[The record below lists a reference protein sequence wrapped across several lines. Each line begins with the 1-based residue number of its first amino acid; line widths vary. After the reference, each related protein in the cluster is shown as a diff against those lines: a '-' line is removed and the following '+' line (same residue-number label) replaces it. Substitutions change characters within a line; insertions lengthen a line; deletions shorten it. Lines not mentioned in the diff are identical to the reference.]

1 MCAVLCVLYCA
12 LYCVCGIVRVV
23 LCVPIL
29 CDVLCDVLCYVCCVL
44 YIVCAYLD
52 AHLKGGR
59 RLFLSFSNTMTS
71 PSFSVAT
78 AVWATRADPLLG
90 GTGRGLV
97 EGMGAGL
104 RGGRGWR
111 EFRVEVE
118 RGAGSWWRGW
128 EEGNGSELRGEERR
142 GGER

>member
-1 MCAVLCVLYCA
+1 MCAVLCALYCA
-12 LYCVCGIVRVV
+12 LYCVCGIVCAV

-29 CDVLCDVLCYVCCVL
+29 CDVLCDVLCYACCVL

-78 AVWATRADPLLG
+78 TVWATRADPLLG
-90 GTGRGLV
+90 ERYGTGGIG
-97 EGMGAGL
+97 EDE
-104 RGGRGWR
+104 R
-111 EFRVEVE
+111 EQRE
-118 RGAGSWWRGW
+118 RGW
-128 EEGNGSELRGEERR
+128 EGVEKGEGVDGRKGIGVC
-142 GGER
+142 GGDGMKEMGTEGR